1 MNAANSGARVLI
13 GSGGDRAGI
22 QDDDFGRAGIA
33 RAFQAAIGQ
42 LPLDGRAVSL
52 RRAAAE
58 VLHMVR
64 RHRLIILSIIGCFAC
79 GVETGVRSQ
88 STDGK
93 IRRSNCSATEVAKIA
108 SY

>member
-1 MNAANSGARVLI
+1 MNAANGGARVLI
-13 GSGGDRAGI
+13 GSRGDRAGI

-58 VLHMVR
+58 VLHMIG
-64 RHRLIILSIIGCFAC
+64 RHKLIILSVGALRA
-79 GVETGVRSQ
+79 VSKRVYDHNQRM
-88 STDGK
+88 
-93 IRRSNCSATEVAKIA
+93 AK
-108 SY
+108 SDDR